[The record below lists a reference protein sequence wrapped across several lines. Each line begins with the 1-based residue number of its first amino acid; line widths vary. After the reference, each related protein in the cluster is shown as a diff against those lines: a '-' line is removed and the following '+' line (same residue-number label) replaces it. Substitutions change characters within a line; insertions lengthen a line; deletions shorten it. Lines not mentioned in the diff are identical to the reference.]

1 MDGSTFL
8 ASISALRKADPP
20 VGVSAVGDSRMA
32 SRLKPEKEAT
42 RIQFNGEIDTFPIR
56 GHPQVTIAPFSRGE
70 HNMGSSQLQMRTL
83 VNYAW
88 DKAYYPG
95 RLVAVDLTGRFLAYA
110 IVVKPLASS
119 SGDGLVRV
127 VKRKGLAGIDQ
138 VQRVLLKGMK
148 GQIKDVDFAH
158 CRDESS
164 RSLTVG
170 CVDETGQVFVFLV
183 AESLAG
189 DLSHSLI
196 LQINPDPARTP
207 TDHHR
212 FIWCP
217 YLPEE
222 DDVDDSTAKLFVVV
236 HGNEAEMCDSNTIIH
251 AYGPGPHVA
260 SDLKDGRL
268 VVKDHGGQAIMDA
281 AFSPDGTALA
291 TASSDGEVCFFQVYM
306 HGSESP
312 RCLHQWSPHEGQ
324 ALSGLFFLD
333 DHKHYDPG
341 VQFWKYLVTT
351 CEHHSELKIWSCE
364 SWTCLQTIQ
373 FLKDDN
379 GVAQRFK
386 ATLDLTGNY
395 LVLSDLGRR
404 NLYVLKFKEL
414 NGTMACVSA
423 SEFATPAPFL
433 SMSIIDAGQRKIT
446 VGHSI
451 SDDEHDSDDEDFD
464 DQNEKITKEVTII
477 DLVLVQPKSLQ
488 TCRITF
494 EEPIL
499 GTAIPEGIKF
509 EPFDEEAV
517 IPKAEISIPD
527 IKPDISL
534 LQASIKA
541 EAITSPLAAT
551 GMADAKPIEP
561 PMTLMSPDAFA
572 THSTASKVVK
582 VKEEI
587 IVDEILE
594 DEIPLSTERLAVSSQ
609 ALRNS
614 LFRSVNSSPSREV
627 QDILDESEKNV
638 KLSQSFDTAFTGS
651 SRTNTMA
658 PLASDQSA
666 VMLQK
671 MNEMMSLIQSQ
682 KDEMNRLQERV
693 RIAQQG
699 NKKEVETLINQS
711 NKKLMDAIKK
721 EHSKRHDDVSAQW
734 SKSLNSKLETVV
746 RAELK
751 KTSTHMIHQIS
762 QQIQDSLQVDLS
774 QRSVKSDLALKDAV
788 GKMVQSRPVCDNIGQ
803 SVANSITPFLQTAFR
818 NAFTHVIVPSFE
830 KSIQAMMVQIS
841 STFMKG
847 VKEHETQLNAHMA
860 KLREEQHQ
868 GVVEPLVKEL
878 RGALGNVDHIV
889 TSVQRAV
896 ASEVNEAFAQSPLR
910 SQSATPSITGSAN
923 NPGNSLV
930 DTQRTIQ
937 GHLAQGRINEAFQT
951 ALSAS
956 NLGVVMLTCE
966 MVNPMQIFA
975 QSPCPLSQHVL
986 LALIQQLGHNLEE
999 KTELKHKYL
1008 EEAVMNLDPV
1018 NIDTKAHLSG
1028 IMSGLCKQLKTYI
1041 SRHPNQ
1047 KMTKQMRLL
1056 LMAAQHLVGK

>member
-587 IVDEILE
+587 I
-594 DEIPLSTERLAVSSQ
+594 
-609 ALRNS
+609 
-614 LFRSVNSSPSREV
+614 
-627 QDILDESEKNV
+627 SEQV